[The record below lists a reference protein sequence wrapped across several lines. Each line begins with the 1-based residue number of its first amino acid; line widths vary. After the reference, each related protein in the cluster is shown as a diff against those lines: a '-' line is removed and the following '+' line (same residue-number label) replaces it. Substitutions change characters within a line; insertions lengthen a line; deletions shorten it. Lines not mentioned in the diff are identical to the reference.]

1 MVLLTRS
8 ASSASFE
15 FIGST
20 VNDFLQRGLPVVSV
34 GTRKKREA
42 ERFNAQSFFTFL
54 KQLERLSTGTGP
66 PAVMADNARHTH
78 AKLHLPRRD
87 EHFAL
92 DFLAPYSPDFDPSA
106 RVRRPVR
113 RLRGCTTATFRP

>member
-1 MVLLTRS
+1 MVLLTRA

-20 VNDFLQRGLPVVSV
+20 TNGFPQRGSPVVSV
-34 GTRKKREA
+34 DTRQKREV

-54 KQLERLSTGTGP
+54 KQLERLSTGTGLRL
-66 PAVMADNARHTH
+66 AVIADNARHPH

-87 EHFAL
+87 EHFKL
-92 DFLAPYSPDFDPSA
+92 DFLAPYSPDLDPSA
-106 RVRRPVR
+106 RVWRPVR
-113 RLRGCTTATFRP
+113 CL